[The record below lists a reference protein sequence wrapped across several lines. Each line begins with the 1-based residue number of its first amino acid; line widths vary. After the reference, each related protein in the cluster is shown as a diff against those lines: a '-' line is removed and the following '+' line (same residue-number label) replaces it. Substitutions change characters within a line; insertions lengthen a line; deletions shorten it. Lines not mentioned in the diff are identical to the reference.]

1 MPWFRESSNPD
12 SQIFQAPPKESLHL
26 HLQRGVLLGD
36 PARVSA
42 QVDAYRK
49 EDQNPE
55 HGLNDLRL
63 VVEASLPADS
73 KEMSESHK
81 AIS

>member
-1 MPWFRESSNPD
+1 M
-12 SQIFQAPPKESLHL
+12 
-26 HLQRGVLLGD
+26 GD

-63 VVEASLPADS
+63 VVEAALPADQEGNVGVALAMERGKGS
-73 KEMSESHK
+73 QTGVAKELR
-81 AIS
+81 